1 MRWLFKLH
9 TTHSGGIL
17 GEERA
22 AKNLPFSLCQR
33 FLALIHACMVLLRGL
48 IRTPDICCCT
58 GDDMGLGKTMQCA
71 AFLAGLFNNCLIKC
85 AACLR
90 QYLSASSSSL
100 SDMHMEFVLQCLHP
114 GILV

>member
-22 AKNLPFSLCQR
+22 AKKLPFLSCQR
-33 FLALIHACMVLLRGL
+33 FLALFHACMVLLQGL
-48 IRTPDICCCT
+48 FRTPDICCCT

-71 AFLAGLFNNCLIKC
+71 AFLAGLFNSHLIKC
-85 AACLR
+85 AACKKKE
-90 QYLSASSSSL
+90 LSTSSSSL
-100 SDMHMEFVLQCLHP
+100 SDMHMENAL
-114 GILV
+114 